1 MDYKKFIDEYNVAN
15 DKTKYVQKH
24 MLNSYVPYE
33 DKVAECRTV
42 VDITSHK
49 MVNVN
54 GQEHKIYWNNTPMQH
69 MFYILTLISLYTD
82 IEWEKDSGNSNENLK
97 VYNEL
102 SKNGSI
108 YIIISL
114 ITPFEKQSFDT
125 VLNMVEEDMYENERS
140 IPSYLDTKIDAFS
153 LSINEIMKNL
163 PTELINK

>member
-33 DKVAECRTV
+33 DKITECRKII
-42 VDITSHK
+42 DITSHK
-49 MVNVN
+49 MVTVN
-54 GQEHKIYWNNTPMQH
+54 DQEHKIYWNNTPMQH

-82 IEWEKDSGNSNENLK
+82 IEWIKNSGDSNENLK

-108 YIIISL
+108 YTIISL

-125 VLNMVEEDMYENERS
+125 VLNMVEEDTYENERS
-140 IPSYLDTKIDAFS
+140 IPSYLDTKIDA
-153 LSINEIMKNL
+153 L
-163 PTELINK
+163 ELMLTSVLNNQN

>member
-33 DKVAECRTV
+33 DKVAECRKII
-42 VDITSHK
+42 DIASHK
-49 MVNVN
+49 MVTVN
-54 GQEHKIYWNNTPMQH
+54 DQEHKIYWNNTPMQH

-82 IEWEKDSGNSNENLK
+82 LEWIKDSGDDNENLK

-125 VLNMVEEDMYENERS
+125 VLNMVEEDTYENERS
-140 IPSYLDTKIDAFS
+140 IPSYLDTKIDA
-153 LSINEIMKNL
+153 L
-163 PTELINK
+163 ELMLTSVLNNQN

>member
-33 DKVAECRTV
+33 DKITECRKII
-42 VDITSHK
+42 DITSHK
-49 MVNVN
+49 MVTVN
-54 GQEHKIYWNNTPMQH
+54 DQEHKIYWNNTPMQH

-82 IEWEKDSGNSNENLK
+82 IEWIKDSGDSNENLK

-102 SKNGSI
+102 SKNGAI
-108 YIIISL
+108 YTIISL

-125 VLNMVEEDMYENERS
+125 VLNMVEEDTYENERS
-140 IPSYLDTKIDAFS
+140 IPSYLDTKIDA
-153 LSINEIMKNL
+153 L
-163 PTELINK
+163 ELMLTSVLNNQN

>member
-33 DKVAECRTV
+33 DKVAECRKII
-42 VDITSHK
+42 DITSHK
-49 MVNVN
+49 MVTVN
-54 GQEHKIYWNNTPMQH
+54 DQEHKIYWNNTPMQH

-82 IEWEKDSGNSNENLK
+82 IEWTKDSGDSNENLK

-108 YIIISL
+108 YTIISL
-114 ITPFEKQSFDT
+114 IIPFEKQSFDT
-125 VLNMVEEDMYENERS
+125 VLNMVEEDTYENERS
-140 IPSYLDTKIDAFS
+140 IPSYLDTKIDA
-153 LSINEIMKNL
+153 L
-163 PTELINK
+163 ELMLTSVLNNQN

>member
-33 DKVAECRTV
+33 DKVTECRKII
-42 VDITSHK
+42 DITSHK
-49 MVNVN
+49 IVTVND
-54 GQEHKIYWNNTPMQH
+54 QEHKVYWNNTPMQH

-82 IEWEKDSGNSNENLK
+82 IEWTKDSGDSNENLK

-108 YIIISL
+108 YTIISL

-125 VLNMVEEDMYENERS
+125 VLNMVEEDTYENERS
-140 IPSYLDTKIDAFS
+140 IPSYLDTKIDA
-153 LSINEIMKNL
+153 L
-163 PTELINK
+163 ELMLTSVLNNQN

>member
-24 MLNSYVPYE
+24 MLNSYVSYE
-33 DKVAECRTV
+33 DKIAECQKI

-49 MVNVN
+49 IMKIND
-54 GQEHKIYWNNTPMQH
+54 QEHKIYWNNTPMQH

-82 IEWEKDSGNSNENLK
+82 IEWIKDSGDSNENLK

-125 VLNMVEEDMYENERS
+125 VLNMVEEDTYENERS
-140 IPSYLDTKIDAFS
+140 IPSYLDTKIDA
-153 LSINEIMKNL
+153 L
-163 PTELINK
+163 ELMFTNVLNNQN

>member
-24 MLNSYVPYE
+24 MLNSYVSYE
-33 DKVAECRTV
+33 DKIAECQKII
-42 VDITSHK
+42 DITSHK
-49 MVNVN
+49 MVNIN
-54 GQEHKIYWNNTPMQH
+54 DQEHKIYWNNTPMQH

-82 IEWEKDSGNSNENLK
+82 IEWTKDSGDSNENLK

-108 YIIISL
+108 YTIISL

-125 VLNMVEEDMYENERS
+125 VLNMVEEDTYENERS
-140 IPSYLDTKIDAFS
+140 IPSYLDTKIDA
-153 LSINEIMKNL
+153 L
-163 PTELINK
+163 ELMLTSVLNNQN

>member
-33 DKVAECRTV
+33 DKVAECRKII
-42 VDITSHK
+42 DITSHK
-49 MVNVN
+49 MVTVN
-54 GQEHKIYWNNTPMQH
+54 DQEHKIYWNNTPMQH
-69 MFYILTLISLYTD
+69 MFYIITLISLYTD
-82 IEWEKDSGNSNENLK
+82 IEWTKDSGDNNENLK

-108 YIIISL
+108 YTIISL

-125 VLNMVEEDMYENERS
+125 VLNMVEEDTYENERS
-140 IPSYLDTKIDAFS
+140 IPSYLDTKIDA
-153 LSINEIMKNL
+153 L
-163 PTELINK
+163 ELMLTSVLNNQN

>member
-33 DKVAECRTV
+33 DKVAECRKII
-42 VDITSHK
+42 DITSHK
-49 MVNVN
+49 MMTVND
-54 GQEHKIYWNNTPMQH
+54 QEHKIYWNNTPMQH

-82 IEWEKDSGNSNENLK
+82 IEWNKDAGDNNENIDI
-97 VYNEL
+97 YNEL

-114 ITPFEKQSFDT
+114 IEPFEKQAFDT
-125 VLNMVEEDMYENERS
+125 VLNMVSEDVYENERS
-140 IPSYLDTKIDAFS
+140 IPSYLDTKIDALS
-153 LSINEIMKNL
+153 LSINEI
-163 PTELINK
+163 INKVPMDIINK

>member
-15 DKTKYVQKH
+15 DKAKYVQKH

-33 DKVAECRTV
+33 DKVSECRKII
-42 VDITSHK
+42 DITSHK
-49 MVNVN
+49 MVTVN
-54 GQEHKIYWNNTPMQH
+54 DQEHKIYWNNTPMQH

-82 IEWEKDSGNSNENLK
+82 IEWTKDSGDSNENLK

-108 YIIISL
+108 YTIISL

-125 VLNMVEEDMYENERS
+125 VLNMVEEDTYENERS
-140 IPSYLDTKIDAFS
+140 IPSYLDTKIDA
-153 LSINEIMKNL
+153 L
-163 PTELINK
+163 ELMLTSVLNNQN

>member
-1 MDYKKFIDEYNVAN
+1 MDYKKFIDEYNVSN
-15 DKTKYVQKH
+15 DKIKYVQKH

-33 DKVAECRTV
+33 DKVAECRKII
-42 VDITSHK
+42 DITSHK
-49 MVNVN
+49 MVNIN
-54 GQEHKIYWNNTPMQH
+54 GQEHKVYWNNTPMQH

-82 IEWEKDSGNSNENLK
+82 IEWTKDSGDNNENLE

-108 YIIISL
+108 YTIISL

-125 VLNMVEEDMYENERS
+125 VLNMVEEDTYENERS

-153 LSINEIMKNL
+153 LSINEMMKNL
-163 PTELINK
+163 QKELINK

>member
-33 DKVAECRTV
+33 DKVAECRKII
-42 VDITSHK
+42 DITSHK
-49 MVNVN
+49 MMTVND
-54 GQEHKIYWNNTPMQH
+54 QEHKIYWNNTPMQH
-69 MFYILTLISLYTD
+69 MFYILILISLYTD
-82 IEWEKDSGNSNENLK
+82 IEWTKDSGDSNENLK

-108 YIIISL
+108 YTIISL

-125 VLNMVEEDMYENERS
+125 VLNMVEEDTYENERS
-140 IPSYLDTKIDAFS
+140 IPSYLDTKIDA
-153 LSINEIMKNL
+153 L
-163 PTELINK
+163 ELMLTSVLNNQN

>member
-1 MDYKKFIDEYNVAN
+1 MDYKKFIDEYNVLN
-15 DKTKYVQKH
+15 DKIKYVQKH

-33 DKVAECRTV
+33 DKVAECRKII
-42 VDITSHK
+42 DITSHK
-49 MVNVN
+49 MVNIN
-54 GQEHKIYWNNTPMQH
+54 GQEHKVYWNNTPMQH

-82 IEWEKDSGNSNENLK
+82 IEWTKDSGDNNENLE

-108 YIIISL
+108 YTIISL

-125 VLNMVEEDMYENERS
+125 VLNMVEEDTYENERS

-153 LSINEIMKNL
+153 LSINEMMKNL
-163 PTELINK
+163 PKELINK